1 MRPGTSAGKAVTTRE
16 TFRLASSVTSPID
29 APAATIWRLLTDV
42 HAQSAWNS
50 TVTRIEGQ
58 VALGKRVSF
67 EIPESPGQT
76 FSPTVTVY
84 EEPSLMVWR
93 LNRWPLLVSERTYR
107 LVPGPQGS
115 TELTISE
122 VFRGLLLP
130 FIRRSLPDFGAM
142 FERTAADLTAAATQA
157 AKGPGQVSLS

>member
-1 MRPGTSAGKAVTTRE
+1 MTPGTSAGKAVTTRQ
-16 TFRLASSVTSPID
+16 TFRLASSVTASID
-29 APAATIWRLLTDV
+29 APATTIWGLLADV

-50 TVTRIEGQ
+50 TVTRMEGQ
-58 VALGKRVSF
+58 VALGERVSF

-84 EEPSLMVWR
+84 DEPSLMVWR

-107 LVPGPQGS
+107 LVPGPHGS

-122 VFRGLLLP
+122 EFRGLLIP
-130 FIRRSLPDFGAM
+130 FISRSLPDFGAM
-142 FERTAADLTAAATQA
+142 FERTAADLAAAATNA
-157 AKGPGQVSLS
+157 AKGTG